1 MSVNPKSTISMKK
14 YASISAFA
22 ASLLII
28 LALSACKPDPVP
40 VDPVQGTF
48 QLAFAVKWGANDL
61 SLSQKYMAPDGR
73 NYQIDVLKFFISRL
87 QLLTPSDSVVNV
99 KDVALVDLYRANSN
113 VISGAVPKGS
123 YTGMRF
129 NLGLDYDLNHSDQTS
144 YPTTHPLS
152 TTTGMYW
159 TWASR
164 YVFTM
169 IEGRA
174 DTTGGHPEEIFL
186 YHSGADSLVRP
197 MEFRNLNIVLGENET
212 KTQTL
217 TLDMQKV
224 FFGVNDTI
232 DITVDPDTH
241 TLDKPALASRIT
253 RQIVRAIQ

>member
-1 MSVNPKSTISMKK
+1 MNVNPKSSSFMKK
-14 YASISAFA
+14 YTSISALA
-22 ASLLII
+22 ASLLMI
-28 LALSACKPDPVP
+28 LAFAACKPDPVP

-61 SLSQKYMAPDGR
+61 ALSQKYMAPDGR

-87 QLLTPSDSVVNV
+87 QLLTPSDSVVNI

-113 VISGAVPKGS
+113 VISGAAPTGS

-144 YPTTHPLS
+144 YPTSHPLS
-152 TTTGMYW
+152 TTSGMYW

-164 YVFTM
+164 YIFTM

-174 DTTGGHPEEIFL
+174 DTTSTDSLGVFL
-186 YHSGADSLVRP
+186 YHSGADSMVRP

-224 FFGVNDTI
+224 FFGATDSI
-232 DITVDPDTH
+232 DVSADPITH
-241 TLDKPALASRIT
+241 TLDNPGLASRVI
-253 RQIVRAIQ
+253 RLIEAAIQ